1 MLSRS
6 SLPLPHQVHG
16 WTESEYVRWLNEHSE
31 VERIKMVRGVVQEWE
46 KDHEGE
52 GDELVEVLNTILS
65 RK

>member
-1 MLSRS
+1 MLFRS
-6 SLPLPHQVHG
+6 VQ
-16 WTESEYVRWLNEHSE
+16 
-31 VERIKMVRGVVQEWE
+31 RIKMVRGVVQEWE